1 VNPTP
6 LTAFV
11 TDGDERPALAVV
23 RSLAR
28 QGVSVIVGAEHPT
41 SLASQS
47 RACAR
52 HVTYP
57 SPYRHPEQFD
67 RFLLDF
73 VRRERVGVVMPVTEV
88 TTYLV
93 SRNRRVL
100 LPHSA
105 VAAPAF
111 EAFDAVADK
120 TLLIDRASASGVPV
134 PRTQFVDGVTSL
146 RGVLKRIEYPAVVKP
161 FRSRIRVNG
170 GWLHTSVRY
179 ARSEAEL
186 VALYQTV
193 EYLARYP
200 SMIQER
206 IAGPGTGLFVLCDH
220 GRIRA
225 QFAHRRLREK
235 PPSGGV
241 SVLAESIAAD
251 PQLVD
256 QAERLLGPLGW
267 QGVAM
272 LEYKRDART
281 GRPYLMEVNGR
292 FWGSLQLAI
301 DAGVDFPALAYK
313 LALGCPPGPRPAYRT
328 GVKSRWLLG
337 DLDHLLARLRR
348 TDDRALPEGAPTR
361 AHVVAEFLKFAGRG
375 LRYDVIRLRDPRPF
389 AYELRR
395 YLIDALH
402 GAARSIRSSRN
413 DPREVPTHVDA
424 LR

>member
-1 VNPTP
+1 M
-6 LTAFV
+6 TAFV
-11 TDGDERPALAVV
+11 TDGDERPALAVA

-28 QGVSVIVGAEHPT
+28 QGVTVIVGADRPT

-57 SPYRHPEQFD
+57 SPYWHPEQFD

-105 VAAPAF
+105 VAAPSF
-111 EAFDAVADK
+111 EAFDAAADK
-120 TLLIDRASASGVPV
+120 TLLVDRASAAGVPV
-134 PRTQFVDGVTSL
+134 PRTEFVDGVTSL
-146 RGVLKRIEYPAVVKP
+146 RGVLKRLEYPVVVKP

-170 GWLHTSVRY
+170 GWLHTSVGY

-186 VALYQTV
+186 VALYQRV
-193 EYLARYP
+193 DYLARYP
-200 SMIQER
+200 SMLQER
-206 IAGPGTGLFVLCDH
+206 VVGPGTGLFVLCDH

-225 QFAHRRLREK
+225 EFAHRRLREK

-241 SVLAESIAAD
+241 SVLAESIPVD
-251 PQLVD
+251 PRLLD
-256 QAERLLGPLGW
+256 QAERLLAPLGW
-267 QGVAM
+267 HGVAM
-272 LEYKRDART
+272 LEYKRDAKT
-281 GRPYLMEVNGR
+281 GRPFLMEVNGR

-301 DAGVDFPALAYK
+301 DAGVDFPVLAYQ
-313 LALGCPPGPRPAYRT
+313 LALGCPPGPRPAYRK
-328 GVKSRWLLG
+328 GLRNRWLLG
-337 DLDHLLARLRR
+337 DLDHLLARLRG

-361 AHVVAEFLKFAGRG
+361 AQTVADFLRFAGRG

-389 AYELRR
+389 FYELRS
-395 YLIDALH
+395 YLAGALA
-402 GAARSIRSSRN
+402 GAARQVRTPR
-413 DPREVPTHVDA
+413 PHEREVPTHVDA